1 MGNIRSLAIVFLM
14 FFSAILTNCKEQHD
28 GNIIKDVTVE
38 EMQTLLQMDN
48 VQLVDVRTPEEYST
62 GFIANAQNIDYFSP
76 TFDEDIKKLDKEK
89 PVIVYCK
96 SGGRSAKCSEKLLKA
111 GFVKIYNLEGGITE
125 WKHEGLKINN
135 PN

>member
-1 MGNIRSLAIVFLM
+1 MVNIRSLAIVFLM
-14 FFSAILTNCKEQHD
+14 VSATVLTSCKGQHED
-28 GNIIKDVTVE
+28 DIVKDVTVE

-76 TFDEDIKKLDKEK
+76 TFDEDIKKLDKEQ

-96 SGGRSAKCSEKLLKA
+96 SGRRSTKCSEKLLKA
-111 GFVKIYNLEGGITE
+111 GFVKIYNLKGGITQ
-125 WKHEGLKINN
+125 WRHKGLKINN
-135 PN
+135 PK

>member
-1 MGNIRSLAIVFLM
+1 MNIKSLTVVFLM
-14 FFSAILTNCKEQHD
+14 LSSVVFTSCKGQHD
-28 GNIIKDVTVE
+28 GDIIKDVTVE
-38 EMQTLLQMDN
+38 EMQTLLQMDQ

-96 SGGRSAKCSEKLLKA
+96 SGLRSSKCSEKLLKA
-111 GFVKIYNLEGGITE
+111 GFVKIYNLEGGITQ
-125 WKHEGLKINN
+125 WQHEGLKINN
-135 PN
+135 GK

>member
-1 MGNIRSLAIVFLM
+1 MNIRSLTLIFLMLSAIVM
-14 FFSAILTNCKEQHD
+14 TNCKGQHD
-28 GNIIKDVTVE
+28 DGIIKDITVE
-38 EMQTLLQMDN
+38 EMQTILNMDN

-96 SGGRSAKCSEKLLKA
+96 SGRRSTKCSEKLLKA
-111 GFVKIYNLEGGITE
+111 GFVKIYNLEGGITQ
-125 WKHEGLKINN
+125 WQYEGLKINN
-135 PN
+135 TQ

>member
-1 MGNIRSLAIVFLM
+1 MNIRSLTLIFLMLSAIVM
-14 FFSAILTNCKEQHD
+14 TNCKGQHD
-28 GNIIKDVTVE
+28 DGIIKDITVE
-38 EMQTLLQMDN
+38 EMQTILNMDN

-96 SGGRSAKCSEKLLKA
+96 SGRRSTKCSEKLLKA
-111 GFVKIYNLEGGITE
+111 GFVKIYNLEGGITQWQYE
-125 WKHEGLKINN
+125 RVENQ
-135 PN
+135 

>member
-1 MGNIRSLAIVFLM
+1 MSIKSITIVFLI
-14 FFSAILTNCKEQHD
+14 FSTVIVTGCKRHHND
-28 GNIIKDVTVE
+28 NLIKDVTVE

-48 VQLVDVRTPEEYST
+48 VQLVDVRTPEEYRS

-96 SGGRSAKCSEKLLKA
+96 AGGRSTKCSKKLLEA
-111 GFVKIYNLEGGITE
+111 GFVKIYNLEGGITQ
-125 WKHEGLKINN
+125 WQHEGGKINN
-135 PN
+135 PK